1 MRPPLARSPRS
12 AVSEHDPAPGDS
24 SPLPPTSSSR
34 SAALRRSAETA
45 RAAAERQVERAKE
58 RRAVREALESFRF
71 EQRTGATLLAGGL
84 AYRFFLWLVPFG
96 LVAAAIVSFWVRDS
110 QRSLTDAAKSFGL
123 GGVAARSATSA
134 VEEGSNAR
142 WFLLIAGVALM
153 LWAGIS
159 GVRALRVA
167 ARLAWGVQSERLRH
181 PLRAGVAFTVV
192 CILGLAASMAASWV
206 RHHSPAWGVMITI
219 ADVFIYA
226 PLALFAF
233 ARLPRAADVPWR
245 ADVPGA
251 LLVGVGMTGVHLF
264 LAYYLAGRLERS
276 PSLYGTLGA
285 ATVVMLV
292 LFLIARLIVSALFLN
307 ATLVRGRADG

>member
-1 MRPPLARSPRS
+1 
-12 AVSEHDPAPGDS
+12 VSEHDPASGDP
-24 SPLPPTSSSR
+24 SPLPPASESR

-45 RAAAERQVERAKE
+45 RAAAERRVERAKE
-58 RRAVREALESFRF
+58 RRAIREAIESFQS

-96 LVAAAIVSFWVRDS
+96 LTVAAIVSFWVRDS
-110 QRSLTDAAKSFGL
+110 QRTLTDAAKSFGL
-123 GGVAARSATSA
+123 GGVAVRSATSA

-142 WFLLIAGVALM
+142 WYLLIAGVALM
-153 LWAGIS
+153 IWAGIS
-159 GVRALRVA
+159 AVRALRVA
-167 ARLAWGVQSERLRH
+167 ARLAWAVGPERLRR
-181 PLRAGVAFTVV
+181 PVRSSAVFTII

-206 RHHSPAWGVMITI
+206 RHHSPAWGVLITI

-233 ARLPRAADVPWR
+233 ARLPRAADAPWQ
-245 ADVPGA
+245 ADLPGA

-264 LAYYLAGRLERS
+264 LAYYLAGKLERS

-307 ATLVRGRADG
+307 ATLQRSRVDA

>member
-1 MRPPLARSPRS
+1 M
-12 AVSEHDPAPGDS
+12 
-24 SPLPPTSSSR
+24 
-34 SAALRRSAETA
+34 
-45 RAAAERQVERAKE
+45 ERAKE
-58 RRAVREALESFRF
+58 RRAIREAIESLRS

-96 LVAAAIVSFWVRDS
+96 LTAAAIVSFWVRDS
-110 QRSLTDAAKSFGL
+110 QRSLADAAKSFGL

-142 WFLLIAGVALM
+142 WFLLIFGVVLM
-153 LWAGIS
+153 IWAGIS
-159 GVRALRVA
+159 AVRALRVA
-167 ARLAWGVQSERLRH
+167 ARLAWGVDRQRLRR
-181 PLRAGVAFTVV
+181 PVRSSVAFTII
-192 CILGLAASMAASWV
+192 CILGLAVSMAASWV
-206 RHHSPAWGVMITI
+206 RYHSPAWGVLITI

-233 ARLPRAADVPWR
+233 ARLPRAADAPWQ
-245 ADVPGA
+245 ADAPGA
-251 LLVGVGMTGVHLF
+251 LLVGLGMTGVHLF
-264 LAYYLAGRLERS
+264 LAYYLAGKLERS

-307 ATLVRGRADG
+307 ATLQRSRVDA